1 MSCRTQATGSTKERW
16 SVRSCLGGC
25 LNIQR
30 GQRSFL
36 RGNTVQGHYLHS
48 LWSPLKDTKT
58 SKQVYSCNSA
68 CKNITMK
75 MYVPFLCFVV

>member
-16 SVRSCLGGC
+16 SVHSCLGGC

-48 LWSPLKDTKT
+48 LWSPLKDTNLYLQNRFIHVTVHVKIL
-58 SKQVYSCNSA
+58 Q
-68 CKNITMK
+68 
-75 MYVPFLCFVV
+75 